1 MDVEAIKQRATYSCI
16 KCVLSVAVIGTYTD
30 ISAQEF
36 LDVQVHVHA
45 FSIRQWVS
53 AWKPRLTVYWWYVG
67 SFVLSTIH
75 VHRTDSCTLMCMLWA
90 LQLVQCSV
98 PNSMLLCFF
107 FRTCCWAISIRVMY
121 CYMHLFCMLQVDH
134 ERRKGWD
141 SYVQRLET
149 IDMDPVSGSEVVHW
163 VMRFPVS

>member
-75 VHRTDSCTLMCMLWA
+75 VHRTDSCTLICMLWA

-107 FRTCCWAISIRVMY
+107 FVHVAELLVFVSCIATCTCFACCRWTMSAAKAGILMCS
-121 CYMHLFCMLQVDH
+121 D
-134 ERRKGWD
+134 
-141 SYVQRLET
+141 
-149 IDMDPVSGSEVVHW
+149 
-163 VMRFPVS
+163 